1 MNGNTEKPSGQDR
14 TINLNS
20 TQETNGG
27 VSMDHIRII
36 RSLGEIYS
44 SLYYI
49 DLAAGSFVE
58 LATIADVHAQIGASG
73 DAQDRLNYFCHH
85 LVTPDCRQE
94 LLAFV
99 DLSTLNERLG
109 NTRIVT
115 KQFRSTLFSDLED
128 VKTTSWRECSFI
140 ECDRDGDGRLAHVI
154 FCTQSIHDAKL
165 REQGAQQK
173 LRKPMRS

>member
-1 MNGNTEKPSGQDR
+1 MNGHMEQSSGQER
-14 TINLNS
+14 TVGLNS
-20 TQETNGG
+20 KPVRKGNGS
-27 VSMDHIRII
+27 VDYTKII
-36 RSLGEIYS
+36 QSLGEIYS

-58 LATIADVHAQIGASG
+58 LSSITDAHAQIGASG

-115 KQFRSTLFSDLED
+115 KQFHSTLFSDSED
-128 VKTTSWRECSFI
+128 GKITSWRECSFI
-140 ECDRDGDGRLAHVI
+140 ECDRDDDGRLAHVI

-165 REQGAQQK
+165 REQRAQ
-173 LRKPMRS
+173 